1 MAGEWT
7 ADLGLILDELET
19 EIGELV
25 EGLEVEL
32 AADLIVG
39 PIAVALF
46 FKGGKPSPR
55 MVEPIIDLALR
66 GLRR

>member
-1 MAGEWT
+1 MAG
-7 ADLGLILDELET
+7 LD
-19 EIGELV
+19 
-25 EGLEVEL
+25 VEL

-55 MVEPIIDLALR
+55 MVGPIIDLALR